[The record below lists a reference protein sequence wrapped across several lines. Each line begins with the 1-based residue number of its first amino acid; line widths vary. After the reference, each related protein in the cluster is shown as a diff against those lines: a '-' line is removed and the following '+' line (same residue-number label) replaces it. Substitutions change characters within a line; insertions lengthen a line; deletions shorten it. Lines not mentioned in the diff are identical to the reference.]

1 MITKTLN
8 PKPKPEGGGKPS
20 LNYKKNDAGAAQAF
34 ADRYADRL
42 RFAPGIG
49 WLVWNGHRWERD
61 AIGRVVQYGIDLH
74 HSLMADVSAI
84 RDEAERKEAW
94 RWANALGNRNRI
106 EAMLRLAESNPA
118 LVVRAAQ
125 LDADPFLVGCQNGT
139 IDLQSGRF
147 FEGDK
152 GDLITRSL
160 GTRWDEG
167 ATCPKWEKFLEGVT
181 MSDTELVAFIQK
193 AVGWT
198 VSGDVSEAA
207 FFFLWGAGANGKSV
221 FSDTLARLM
230 GDYYHRASAE
240 LFDRRHDRNKAPE
253 LAEVRGRRL
262 ILASETQ
269 EGGRLDEQLVKDLTG
284 GEEITA
290 CKKFMSPFNF
300 PPVAKLWMSGN
311 HKPRITGTD
320 EGMWRRVRLLPF
332 EASFRGDDANPNLR
346 EELREELPGILAW
359 AVEGFRRW
367 KAEGLG
373 LPERVKLAVAD
384 YRAAEDDLAD
394 FIADRIE
401 EAPDAVT
408 CPKRTVFSEYE
419 NWTEAEGIRHPMTQK
434 QLSRKL
440 KDRGWK
446 DLHGKFWRGWRIAEE
461 KPEGEEGSPSN
472 PF

>member
-8 PKPKPEGGGKPS
+8 LKPKPEGGGKPS

-34 ADRYADRL
+34 ADRYTDHL

-61 AIGRVVQYGIDLH
+61 AIGRVVQYGIELH
-74 HSLMADVSAI
+74 HTLMAEVSAI
-84 RDEAERKEAW
+84 RDEAERKASW
-94 RWANALGNRNRI
+94 TWANGLGNRSRI
-106 EAMLRLAESNPA
+106 DAMTRLAESNPA

-160 GTRWDEG
+160 GTRWEEG
-167 ATCPKWEKFLEGVT
+167 STCPKWEKFLDGVT
-181 MSDTELVAFIQK
+181 MGDAELVAFIQK
-193 AVGWT
+193 AMGLT
-198 VSGDVSEAA
+198 LSGDVSEAT
-207 FFFLWGAGANGKSV
+207 FLFLWGTGANGKSV
-221 FSDTLARLM
+221 LSDTLASLM
-230 GDYYHRASAE
+230 GDYCHRASAE
-240 LFDRRHDRNKAPE
+240 LFDRRHDRNKGPE
-253 LAEVRGRRL
+253 LAEVHGKRL

-269 EGGRLDEQLVKDLTG
+269 EGGRLDERLVKDITG
-284 GEEITA
+284 GEEIRGEA
-290 CKKFMSPFNF
+290 KFMPGFKF
-300 PPVAKLWMSGN
+300 RPVAKVWISGN
-311 HKPRITGTD
+311 HRPRITGTD
-320 EGMWRRVRLLPF
+320 HGIWRRVRLLPF
-332 EASFRGDDANPNLR
+332 EAKFEGNADNKSLR
-346 EELREELPGILAW
+346 KELREELPGIFAW

-401 EAPDAVT
+401 EATDAVT
-408 CPKRTVFSEYE
+408 CPKGTVFREYE
-419 NWTEAEGIRHPMTQK
+419 SWTEAEGIRHPMMKK

-440 KDRGWK
+440 RERGWK
-446 DLHGKFWRGWRIAEE
+446 ELHGKFWRGVRIAEE
-461 KPEGEEGSPSN
+461 KPEEEERSPSN